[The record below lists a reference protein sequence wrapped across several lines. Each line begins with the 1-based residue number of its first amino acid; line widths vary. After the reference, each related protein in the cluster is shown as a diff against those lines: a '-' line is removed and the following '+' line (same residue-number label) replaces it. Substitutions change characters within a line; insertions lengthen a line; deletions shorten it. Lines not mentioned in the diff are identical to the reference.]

1 MLLTL
6 PLILCLSSALPQRES
21 IPATPLVKPQE
32 AQQAEKAIPAVPM
45 MSAGESTVLADGHSL
60 TEEYQAAYASWRK
73 EVQAMAAQ
81 ETKEFDAYP
90 EDPGPSFYPRFDVLA
105 QQGDFDARLW
115 CLENFRYDPA
125 KGQDRAD
132 KWLSEFLSCARASMD
147 NAAAR
152 KRLSRGLYEGVQL
165 PIWQDLD
172 RAAAALARVSPEEE
186 RAAIAGMRIGLLRWR
201 KDAGPDLEAHC
212 QALEE
217 KLLSTWPDSEAAARL
232 LGKRF
237 AEENLQLGMV
247 APELAGADVD
257 GNLLSLHAQ
266 RGKVVVID
274 FWGFW

>member
-6 PLILCLSSALPQRES
+6 PLSLCLSAALPQRES
-21 IPATPLVKPQE
+21 IPATPLIKPQE
-32 AQQAEKAIPAVPM
+32 AQQAEQAIPAVPM
-45 MSAGESTVLADGHSL
+45 MSAGEPAVLADGHSL

-81 ETKEFDAYP
+81 KTKEFDAYP
-90 EDPGPSFYPRFDVLA
+90 EQPGPSYYPRFSALA
-105 QQGDFDARLW
+105 RQGDFEARLW
-115 CLENFRYDPA
+115 CLENFTFDPA
-125 KGQDRAD
+125 QGQDRAD
-132 KWLSEFLSCARASMD
+132 KWLSEYLSCVLASKD

-152 KRLSRGLYEGVQL
+152 LRLRQGLFAGSRL
-165 PIWQDLD
+165 PDWHDLD
-172 RAAAALARVSPEEE
+172 RAAAALERVSLEEE
-186 RAAIAGMRIGLLRWR
+186 RAAVAGLRLALLSME
-201 KDAGPDLEAHC
+201 DNATPELQAHC

-217 KLLSTWPDSEAAARL
+217 RLLSTWPDSEAATRL

-237 AEENLQLGMV
+237 AKENLQLGMV